1 MSNIVFIL
9 GAGCSQLAGAPLI
22 DEFLDKAYDLYI
34 TGRVRAKDEH
44 FERVFKARGLLQA
57 VHSKAQL
64 NLYNIESI
72 FNAFE
77 IASTI
82 NKLPGFKSDEIP
94 QVIQSLKE
102 VIVATLENTVVF
114 PTKGSSIGIP
124 RPYDVF
130 ANLVNYLTGEA
141 TPKRTVSIITF
152 NYDIAID
159 AALHISRIPYD
170 YCTRNTDCSVIPLLK
185 LHGSLNWASRRTDNT
200 IIPLTLSD
208 YFKHYSIK
216 FPQDYMEL
224 RIPIGTQLKE
234 YFSKH
239 SQEQVNDE
247 PFIVPPTWNKADQ
260 YSSINSVWSR
270 AAYDLGEA
278 EYIFII
284 GYSLPQTD
292 AFFRLL
298 YALGTVSNTPL
309 KSIQIFNPDNT
320 AYIQERFESILGPGA
335 KARYQYNPRTFEDA
349 NSAIRYYFR

>member
-9 GAGCSQLAGAPLI
+9 GAGCSKLAGAPLI
-22 DEFLDKAYDLYI
+22 AEFLDTASRLHT
-34 TGRVRAKDEH
+34 TGQVGHKNDH
-44 FERVFKARGLLQA
+44 FQRVFKAIGLLQA

-64 NLYNIESI
+64 DLYNIESV

-77 IASTI
+77 IANTI
-82 NKLPGFKSDEIP
+82 KKLPGFTPDEIP

-114 PTKGSSIGIP
+114 PTRGSTIGIP
-124 RPYDVF
+124 RPYDLF

-141 TPKRTVSIITF
+141 TPKRTVSVITF

-170 YCTRNTDCSVIPLLK
+170 YCTANTDCSVMPLLK

-208 YFKHYSIK
+208 YFRHYSVR
-216 FPQDYMEL
+216 FPQDYIQL
-224 RIPIGTQLKE
+224 RIPIGTQLKD
-234 YFSKH
+234 YFSNH

-247 PFIVPPTWNKADQ
+247 PFIVPPTWNKGDQ
-260 YSSINSVWSR
+260 YSSISSVWSG
-270 AAYDLGEA
+270 AAYDLTEA
-278 EYIFII
+278 EYIFIV

-309 KSIQIFNPDNT
+309 KSIQVFNPDST
-320 AYIQERFESILGPGA
+320 ADIQERFESMLGSGA
-335 KARYQYNPRTFEDA
+335 KARYQYYPLTFEDA
-349 NSAIRYYFR
+349 NSLIRDYFR